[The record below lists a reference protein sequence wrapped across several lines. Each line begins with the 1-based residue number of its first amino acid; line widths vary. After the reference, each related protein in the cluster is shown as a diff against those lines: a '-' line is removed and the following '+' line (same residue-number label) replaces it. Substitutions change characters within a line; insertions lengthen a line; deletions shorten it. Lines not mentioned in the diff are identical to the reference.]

1 MGYSS
6 DYESDYACTESENWS
21 PSPAVLPKVRGKRL
35 REGWPPPRPVWAL
48 NGSASRGS
56 D

>member
-21 PSPAVLPKVRGKRL
+21 PSPAVIPKVRG
-35 REGWPPPRPVWAL
+35 AL
-48 NGSASRGS
+48 FLALGTRMSAQWRRIV
-56 D
+56 